1 MKRQLTEEQDRL
13 RLKGLRI
20 LARIIV
26 RHRLN
31 HPELYAD
38 VPSENGTGP
47 DANGDTERGSRKNHR
62 DKKMVVKRDKK
73 K

>member
-26 RHRLN
+26 CHRLN

-38 VPSENGTGP
+38 VPLENGAVPSASNGP
-47 DANGDTERGSRKNHR
+47 EGGAERGPSKTSEGE
-62 DKKMVVKRDKK
+62 KK
-73 K
+73 

>member
-1 MKRQLTEEQDRL
+1 MKLQLTEEQDRL

-38 VPSENGTGP
+38 VSPENGTGP
-47 DANGDTERGSRKNHR
+47 DANGDAERGSSKTSEGE
-62 DKKMVVKRDKK
+62 KK
-73 K
+73 